1 MTTFVDDPVPTTSR
15 SNRSLRS
22 RTYIVAA
29 LATLVCALISTS
41 GTPLARA
48 EAPDADPVLTAGS
61 EFPPI
66 HTNVA
71 VTKDIPYRQT
81 TTWDN
86 QPIELAFDLYEPAGD
101 TRTNRP
107 LFIWIHGG
115 SFAFGDKADPLDVQ
129 VATEIAK
136 RDMVA
141 VSINYRLGPNV
152 ASGGIGGV
160 TGNQA
165 LIEAILRA
173 YEDAREAVRF
183 LREHASQYR
192 LDPDRIFIGGASAGG
207 VTALNVGYIPDRTQG
222 AGGPTDPYRVA
233 GVVSIAGETLAP
245 FAQTG
250 EPPLFMAH
258 GTQDT
263 TVPYSEALA
272 FCETARA
279 VSIPC
284 TFESYPTDHMGMVQ
298 YFDDVLDKSSDWL
311 RALLAQ
317 LDSQLPP
324 PPPPTSV
331 PGARPVVVAPA
342 FTG

>member
-1 MTTFVDDPVPTTSR
+1 MAWFDDPRSTSSHPTQSFRMTVR
-15 SNRSLRS
+15 LR
-22 RTYIVAA
+22 TALAALLIVAA
-29 LATLVCALISTS
+29 ST
-41 GTPLARA
+41 GGLPLARA
-48 EAPDADPVLTAGS
+48 TALPAAPAAVTAA

-66 HTNVA
+66 YSDVTVA
-71 VTKDIPYRQT
+71 RDIPYRQAI
-81 TTWDN
+81 TWDN
-86 QPIELAFDLYEPAGD
+86 QTVELAFDLYEPSGD
-101 TRTNRP
+101 NRSNRP
-107 LFIWIHGG
+107 IFVWIHGG
-115 SFAFGDKADPLDVQ
+115 SFAFGDKGDSLDAQ

-136 RDMVA
+136 RGMVA
-141 VSINYRLGPNV
+141 VSINYRLGPDV

-207 VTALNVGYIPDRTQG
+207 VTALNVGYLPDHSQG

-233 GVVSIAGETLAP
+233 GVVSIAGETLTP
-245 FAQTG
+245 FAQAG

-258 GTQDT
+258 GTEDT
-263 TVPYSEALA
+263 TVPYAEALA
-272 FCETARA
+272 FCEAARA
-279 VSIPC
+279 VGISC
-284 TFESYPTDHMGMVQ
+284 TFESYPAGHVSLVQ
-298 YFDDVLDKSSDWL
+298 YFDDILDKSSDWL

-317 LDSQLPP
+317 LDSQPP
-324 PPPPTSV
+324 PPPPA
-331 PGARPVVVAPA
+331 PAAPVATPVAVTPA